1 MQRCAIGQKSKIP
14 EVLEAMTD
22 NIVFHSSPAVGF
34 NGLDLP
40 SSARAS
46 GRVVAM
52 QKLRG
57 AEESSFYINPACRPP
72 KPFQLALK
80 RAMDIVGSLFGLV
93 VLAPLFLLIAALI
106 KLESRGPVFF
116 RQIRTGLN
124 DVPFEILKFRSMY
137 LERCDLSGVS
147 QTTDNDPRIT
157 RLGKILRKTNLD
169 ELPQLWNVL
178 IGDMSLVGPR
188 PHVPDMLAA
197 GRIYS
202 DLVQGYDYRHLMR
215 PGLTGLAQARGLR
228 GPTAYRWVAIRRIV
242 CDVEYIR
249 NFSVFQDVKII
260 LRTIVNE
267 LRGGTGL

>member
-1 MQRCAIGQKSKIP
+1 
-14 EVLEAMTD
+14 MTD
-22 NIVFHSSPAVGF
+22 NMVFHSSPAVGF
-34 NGLDLP
+34 NGLGVP
-40 SSARAS
+40 SNARAS

-93 VLAPLFLLIAALI
+93 VLAPLFLLIAALV

-157 RLGKILRKTNLD
+157 RLGKIFLVKPTLMNCRSFGMFSSAICRWSGRVRTCQTCW
-169 ELPQLWNVL
+169 PQAGFIL
-178 IGDMSLVGPR
+178 IWCRVT
-188 PHVPDMLAA
+188 
-197 GRIYS
+197 I
-202 DLVQGYDYRHLMR
+202 
-215 PGLTGLAQARGLR
+215 TG
-228 GPTAYRWVAIRRIV
+228 T
-242 CDVEYIR
+242 
-249 NFSVFQDVKII
+249 
-260 LRTIVNE
+260 
-267 LRGGTGL
+267 

>member
-1 MQRCAIGQKSKIP
+1 
-14 EVLEAMTD
+14 MTE
-22 NIVFHSSPAVGF
+22 NIVLHHSSAAA
-34 NGLDLP
+34 LD
-40 SSARAS
+40 ARPLS
-46 GRVVAM
+46 QGTREIGSVAAI
-52 QKLRG
+52 QKAHG
-57 AEESSFYINPACRPP
+57 AEESNFYINPASAPD
-72 KPFQLALK
+72 KPFQLILK
-80 RAMDIVGSLFGLV
+80 RGMDVVGSLLGLA
-93 VLAPLFLLIAALI
+93 VLAPLLLMIAALI

-137 LERCDLSGVS
+137 SDSCDHSGVA

-197 GRIYS
+197 GRNYS

-215 PGLTGLAQARGLR
+215 PGLTGLSQARGLR
-228 GPTAYRWVAIRRIV
+228 GPTTHRWVAIRRIV

-249 NFSVFQDVKII
+249 NFSIFLDVKII